1 MCEMSK
7 IFQMSG
13 VVEGGR
19 EYREGL
25 LNASPFIDGDPRR
38 PATTTMGRKG
48 GQQVTPEHKRL
59 ASVYKIRFSLGAK
72 IWEVWL
78 ESIVFSLKPQIGKN
92 RGIKRGRIGKPQRG
106 LE

>member
-48 GQQVTPEHKRL
+48 GQQVTPEYKHLEPFTKYIYQWCSKG
-59 ASVYKIRFSLGAK
+59 SVDGEYCFLIKTT
-72 IWEVWL
+72 
-78 ESIVFSLKPQIGKN
+78 N
-92 RGIKRGRIGKPQRG
+92 REKYRQ
-106 LE
+106 EY